1 MEKDININFFAPVG
15 EFMTKDVAMKKK
27 ILVIWFVAVYG
38 FLFLLRLVAD
48 SADTVQVK
56 LNTGEIITQVSGK
69 SFLTETNFL
78 GFPFHW
84 WFSAQFCIALFI
96 FLCYWYCKFID
107 KLEAEHGK

>member
-84 WFSAQFCIALFI
+84 WYSAQFCIALFI